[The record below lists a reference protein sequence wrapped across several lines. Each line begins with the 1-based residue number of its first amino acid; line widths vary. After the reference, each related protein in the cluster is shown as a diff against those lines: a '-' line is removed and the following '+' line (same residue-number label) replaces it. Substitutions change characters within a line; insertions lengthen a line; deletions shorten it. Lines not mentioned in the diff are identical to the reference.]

1 MQFLDA
7 QRTAALLPWPALVDA
22 LRDMLRRRHA
32 GLTAS
37 PERLAVPLAG
47 GTLLAMPATDGEYA
61 STKLVTVHEGNPAR
75 GLPVLLGEVLLLRAD
90 TGERLLMLD
99 GPTVTA
105 RRTAAMSA
113 LAALELAPPQHGSL
127 LVVGSGVQARAHL
140 DAFTEVLGVRRAWV
154 FSRTAA
160 HALAFAG
167 QARARG
173 IDCRAV
179 DTPEE
184 ALDKADLVVT
194 ATTATAPVF
203 RDQPS
208 FAGFVAAVGAF
219 RPQMCELPAALV
231 ARAKLFVDDL
241 AGARHEAGDLLQ
253 AGVDWATVTPLER
266 VIAGE
271 AARPAGGPIVFKSV
285 GQALWDLAAC
295 RLAWSRIGDAGSAPG
310 SRRGD
315 AGSAMP
321 DHGAAR

>member
-1 MQFLDA
+1 MQSLDA
-7 QRTAALLPWPALVDA
+7 HRTAALLPWPALVDA

-105 RRTAAMSA
+105 RRTAAISA
-113 LAALELAPPQHGSL
+113 LAALELAPPQRESL

-154 FSRTAA
+154 CSRTVA
-160 HALAFAG
+160 HARAFAE

-173 IDCRAV
+173 IDCRAI

-184 ALDKADLVVT
+184 VLGKADLVVT
-194 ATTATAPVF
+194 GTTATAPVF

-219 RPQMCELPAALV
+219 RPHMCELPAALV

-266 VIAGE
+266 VIASADGIDFLE
-271 AARPAGGPIVFKSV
+271 SSS
-285 GQALWDLAAC
+285 GQGVSTITAHLKL
-295 RLAWSRIGDAGSAPG
+295 
-310 SRRGD
+310 
-315 AGSAMP
+315 
-321 DHGAAR
+321 